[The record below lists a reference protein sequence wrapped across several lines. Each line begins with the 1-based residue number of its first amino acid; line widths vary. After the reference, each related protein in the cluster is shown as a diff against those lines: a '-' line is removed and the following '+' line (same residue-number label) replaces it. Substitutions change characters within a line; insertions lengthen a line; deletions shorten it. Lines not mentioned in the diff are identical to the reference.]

1 MAYSRETLLA
11 ELERDEGLRLRVYD
25 DATGLALKKGD
36 TLKGLPSVGIGRNL
50 VDVGISADEARAMLK
65 ADVDRAERDLD
76 RSIPWWRAL
85 SDNRQRVL
93 LNMVFNLGLTR
104 LLGFKK
110 MLGAVQTGEYDRA
123 ASEMTSSRWA
133 EQVGERARRLA
144 TLMMHG

>member
-1 MAYSRETLLA
+1 MAYSRDRLLE

-36 TLKGLPSVGIGRNL
+36 ILKGLPSVGIGRNL
-50 VDVGISADEARAMLK
+50 VDTGISADEARSMLK

-76 RSIPWWRAL
+76 RSIPWWRTL

-93 LNMVFNLGLTR
+93 LNMVFNVGLTR

-110 MLGAVQTGEYDRA
+110 MLAAVQTGQYERA
-123 ASEMTSSRWA
+123 ASEMLDSLWA
-133 EQVGERARRLA
+133 EQVGDRAKRLA

>member
-93 LNMVFNLGLTR
+93 LNLCFNIGLPR
-104 LLGFKK
+104 FLGFKK
-110 MLGAVQTGEYDRA
+110 MLTACQRGDFDQA
-123 ASEMTSSRWA
+123 AFELTASLWA
-133 EQVGERARRLA
+133 EQVGARARRLA